1 MSDFA
6 SLKSTLKRGALIT
19 AANWP
24 VVVVQF
30 VAESTFK
37 LLLGVPVVGG
47 VLLVGLAL
55 GRDVDELLRGSPR
68 EVATSVAGTLVDHPG
83 AFAAFVLSTLLV
95 VLGGSALTFLVK
107 GGTVSVLVRGASIA
121 GPVERPPLRLAA
133 VKRATAFSVT
143 AFADGSAYLFRRYL
157 RLGLILLGAYAVS
170 GGVYLAAVIGTYRLA
185 QHESGLMVAW
195 TLFAALASSVLVVWI
210 SIVNLVY
217 LLVQMIV
224 AAEDTSVRRA
234 ARRLAS
240 FVRRELRS
248 VTLVFLVLLGLV
260 GLATLASML
269 ATAGLSLVSFVPL
282 VGLAVFPLQAGAWL
296 VRGLVFQYLGL
307 TALAAYLSLY
317 MPRDSASADAVR
329 PAWARTAS

>member
-1 MSDFA
+1 MSDLA

-24 VVVVQF
+24 VVIIQF

-37 LLLGVPVVGG
+37 LLLGVPVIGG

-55 GRDVDELLRGSPR
+55 GRDVDELLRGSLR
-68 EVATSVAGTLVDHPG
+68 EVLTSVAGTLVDHPG
-83 AFAAFVLSTLLV
+83 AFAAFVLATALV

-107 GGTVSVLVRGASIA
+107 GGTVSVLVRGSTLA
-121 GPVERPPLRLAA
+121 GAVERPPLRLAA
-133 VKRATAFSVT
+133 VQRAAAFSVT
-143 AFADGSAYLFRRYL
+143 AFTAGSAYLFRRYL
-157 RLGLILLGAYAVS
+157 RLGLILLAAYAVS
-170 GGVYLAAVIGTYRLA
+170 GGAYLAAVVGTYRLA
-185 QHESGLMVAW
+185 QEAELMVAW
-195 TLFAALASSVLVVWI
+195 TMFAALASSVLLVWI

-234 ARRLAS
+234 ARRLAT

-260 GLATLASML
+260 ALATIASML

-307 TALAAYLSLY
+307 TALSAYLSIYL
-317 MPRDSASADAVR
+317 PPDSASASAMR